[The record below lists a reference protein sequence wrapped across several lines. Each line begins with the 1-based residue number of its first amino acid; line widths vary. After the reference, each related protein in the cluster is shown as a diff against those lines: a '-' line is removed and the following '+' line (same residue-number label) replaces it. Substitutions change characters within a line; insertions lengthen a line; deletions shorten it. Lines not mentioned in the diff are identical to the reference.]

1 MSKDFLESP
10 TLQAR
15 LINIEYKNLKPE
27 EFKQEVQRIYL
38 EETGELLEGDID
50 VYHSS
55 ESNSKSIKDSGYDG
69 TAIQIQTEDQTEVYV
84 ISQGTTGFEDWLYN
98 LKSMLAGKTAD
109 QATAT
114 DNFVDD
120 AKLHFGTEESA
131 EIFGLSHSLGHN
143 NNAVAHLTYDTF
155 DEVFSI
161 NGAQP
166 NYYELYEASPDFN
179 RAVKKEFNIVFD
191 EQIYELSPDKL
202 HDFAMGYY
210 EDKSDNIH
218 QIISKDDP
226 LYAASAVRGF
236 FTLGNVTMVDTNPDT
251 PGLRELME
259 EIPDDVVKNFQDLAI
274 DFAVGSEKGGTNGGV
289 EALLGVD
296 LKEFE
301 GIDGFWSGAG
311 FYFTH
316 SSEIDTMIRSLEEKV
331 PTLLDKL
338 TPITENSEEIFG
350 SLYEAEYITKEQK
363 DVMIEEIAIIEQEL
377 QEINETIGR
386 NVNIRDSGNPNAVFG
401 GDIGAGLKIYFD
413 HVKVI
418 MESVDRIK
426 ESGILDNLSAITDS
440 HSISELLSVMSDG
453 KKGYLGT
460 DMVYTATKGEGEP
473 IKVNISAALR
483 MYQQSIPILEAK
495 AAKISEL
502 EQAIHDEL
510 DTSYKD
516 EERKVRD
523 EIDQMEGSPGTYKF
537 LLSKHGY
544 YPTFMKEMKKI
555 SVHEI
560 FPPLENNDF
569 EEQLAELTKTVET
582 GYIYIENYRKSI
594 EDLFEEEEQLSQ
606 LFDLSRRI

>member
-1 MSKDFLESP
+1 MEFLESP
-10 TLQAR
+10 EIKAR
-15 LINIEYKNLKPE
+15 LIDIEYEDLEPQELENRLK
-27 EFKQEVQRIYL
+27 QLYL
-38 EETGELLEGDID
+38 EETGELFEGEIDIL
-50 VYHSS
+50 HSS
-55 ESNSKSIKDSGYDG
+55 ETKNETITSSNYDG
-69 TAIQIQTEDQTEVYV
+69 TAIHISNDGHEEMYV
-84 ISQGTTGFEDWLYN
+84 ISQGTQGGEDWLYN
-98 LKSMLAGKTAD
+98 LKSMLAGQTALQAEATNEFVMEAKQHLEVDEDTKTY
-109 QATAT
+109 
-114 DNFVDD
+114 
-120 AKLHFGTEESA
+120 
-131 EIFGLSHSLGHN
+131 GLSHSLGHN
-143 NNAVAHLTYDTF
+143 NNTVSYLAFGTF

-166 NYYELYEASPDFN
+166 NYYELFKVDIPFYEAV
-179 RAVKKEFNIVFD
+179 RKEFAIREDMDVYD
-191 EQIYELSPDKL
+191 IEPQKL
-202 HDFAMGYY
+202 NDFAIQYY
-210 EDKSDNIH
+210 QDKSDNIH

-259 EIPDDVVKNFQDLAI
+259 YIPDDVVKNFQDLAI
-274 DFAVGSEKGGTNGGV
+274 DFAVGSERDGTYGGV
-289 EALLGVD
+289 EALIGVD

-301 GIDGFWSGAG
+301 GIDGFWSGVG

-338 TPITENSEEIFG
+338 TPITENAEQIFS

-363 DVMIEEIAIIEQEL
+363 DVMVEEIAIIEQEL
-377 QEINETIGR
+377 QKINEAIGR
-386 NVNIRDSGNPNAVFG
+386 NVDIRDLGNPNAGFG
-401 GDIGAGLKIYFD
+401 GDIGAGLKIYLD
-413 HVKVI
+413 HVKAI

-460 DMVYTATKGEGEP
+460 DMVYNATKGDGEP

-483 MYQQSIPILEAK
+483 MYQHSIPILEAK

-582 GYIYIENYRKSI
+582 GYAYIENYRKSI
-594 EDLFEEEEQLSQ
+594 QDLFEEEEELSQ

>member
-1 MSKDFLESP
+1 MNILESP
-10 TLQAR
+10 TLKAR
-15 LINIEYKNLKPE
+15 LINMEYGNLEPE
-27 EFKQEVQRIYL
+27 KFEQELKRIYM
-38 EETGELLEGDID
+38 EENGEMLEGNVDI
-50 VYHSS
+50 YHSS
-55 ESNSKSIKDSGYDG
+55 QADSDIIEESGYDG
-69 TAIQIQTEDQTEVYV
+69 TAIKIESQGQTEVYV
-84 ISQGTTGFEDWLYN
+84 ISQGSAGTEDWLYN
-98 LKSMLAGKTAD
+98 LKSMLAGKNAD
-109 QATAT
+109 QAIAT
-114 DNFVDD
+114 EDFVQE
-120 AKLHFGTEESA
+120 ANRYFGTEEGT

-143 NNAVAHLTYDTF
+143 NNTVAHLSYDTF

-166 NYYELYEASPDFN
+166 NYYELYEADVNFN
-179 RAVKKEFNIVFD
+179 EAVSEKFNLVDD
-191 EQIYELSPDKL
+191 EQIYELPPDEL
-202 HDFAMGYY
+202 HNFAMDYY

-274 DFAVGSEKGGTNGGV
+274 EFAVGSEKGGTNGGV

-363 DVMIEEIAIIEQEL
+363 DVLIEEIAIIEQEL

-386 NVNIRDSGNPNAVFG
+386 NVDIRDSGNPNAVFG

-510 DTSYKD
+510 DTAYKD

-582 GYIYIENYRKSI
+582 GYVYIENYRKSI
-594 EDLFEEEEQLSQ
+594 QDLFEEEEQLSQ

>member
-1 MSKDFLESP
+1 MHFLESP
-10 TLQAR
+10 EIKAR
-15 LINIEYKNLKPE
+15 LIDIEYGDLGPE
-27 EFKQEVQRIYL
+27 ELENKIRQMYL
-38 EETGELLEGDID
+38 EETGQLFEGKIDIF
-50 VYHSS
+50 HSS
-55 ESNSKSIKDSGYDG
+55 DAKSESIDRSYYDG
-69 TAIQIQTEDQTEVYV
+69 TAIKISNDGQEELYV
-84 ISQGTTGFEDWLYN
+84 ISQGTQGGDDWLYN
-98 LKSMLAGKTAD
+98 LKSMLAGQTAEQAEAANEFVIEAKEHFQVNDIKTY
-109 QATAT
+109 
-114 DNFVDD
+114 
-120 AKLHFGTEESA
+120 
-131 EIFGLSHSLGHN
+131 GLSHSLGHN
-143 NNAVAHLTYDTF
+143 NNTVSYLAFDTF

-166 NYYELYEASPDFN
+166 NYYELFQVDSKFN
-179 RAVKKEFNIVFD
+179 YAVRSEFNIRNNQ
-191 EQIYELSPDKL
+191 EIYDIKPQRLN
-202 HDFAMGYY
+202 DFAMQYY
-210 EDKSDNIH
+210 QDKEENIH

-259 EIPDDVVKNFQDLAI
+259 GIPDDVVKNFQGLAI
-274 DFAVGSEKGGTNGGV
+274 DFAVGSERGGTYGGV
-289 EALLGVD
+289 EALIGVD
-296 LKEFE
+296 LKQFE
-301 GIDGFWSGAG
+301 GIDGFWSGVG

-350 SLYEAEYITKEQK
+350 SLYEAAYITKEQK

-377 QEINETIGR
+377 QKINEAIGR

-401 GDIGAGLKIYFD
+401 GDIGAGLRIYLD
-413 HVKVI
+413 HVKAI

-426 ESGILDNLSAITDS
+426 ESGILDNLSAITES

-460 DMVYTATKGEGEP
+460 DMVFTATKSDGDL

-495 AAKISEL
+495 ASKISEL

-510 DTSYKD
+510 DASYKD

-544 YPTFMKEMKKI
+544 YPTFSKEMKKI

-560 FPPLENNDF
+560 FPPLKHNDF

-582 GYIYIENYRKSI
+582 GYVYIENYRKSI

>member
-1 MSKDFLESP
+1 MHFLESP
-10 TLQAR
+10 EIKAR
-15 LINIEYKNLKPE
+15 LIDIEYGDLGPE
-27 EFKQEVQRIYL
+27 ELENKIRQMYL
-38 EETGELLEGDID
+38 EETGQLFEGKIDIF
-50 VYHSS
+50 HSS
-55 ESNSKSIKDSGYDG
+55 DAKSESIDRSYYDG
-69 TAIQIQTEDQTEVYV
+69 TAIKISNDGQEELYV
-84 ISQGTTGFEDWLYN
+84 ISQGTQGGDDWLYN
-98 LKSMLAGKTAD
+98 LKSMLAGQTAEQAEAANEFVIEAKEHFQVNDIKTY
-109 QATAT
+109 
-114 DNFVDD
+114 
-120 AKLHFGTEESA
+120 
-131 EIFGLSHSLGHN
+131 GLSHSLGHN
-143 NNAVAHLTYDTF
+143 NNTVSYLAFDTF

-166 NYYELYEASPDFN
+166 NYYELFQVDSKFN
-179 RAVKKEFNIVFD
+179 YAVRSEFNIRNNQ
-191 EQIYELSPDKL
+191 EIYDIKPQRLN
-202 HDFAMGYY
+202 DFAMQYY
-210 EDKSDNIH
+210 QDKEENIH

-251 PGLRELME
+251 PGLRKLME
-259 EIPDDVVKNFQDLAI
+259 DIPDDVVKNFQDLAI
-274 DFAVGSEKGGTNGGV
+274 DFAVGSERGGTYGGI
-289 EALLGVD
+289 EALIGVD

-301 GIDGFWSGAG
+301 GIDGFWSGVG

-350 SLYEAEYITKEQK
+350 SLYEAAYITKEQK

-377 QEINETIGR
+377 QKINEAIGR
-386 NVNIRDSGNPNAVFG
+386 NVNIRDSGNPNAIFG
-401 GDIGAGLKIYFD
+401 GDIGAGLRIYLD
-413 HVKVI
+413 HVKAI

-460 DMVYTATKGEGEP
+460 DMVYTATKGDGDP

-510 DTSYKD
+510 DGSYKD

-523 EIDQMEGSPGTYKF
+523 EIDQMEASPSTYKY

-544 YPTFMKEMKKI
+544 YPTFMKEIKKI
-555 SVHEI
+555 RVHEI
-560 FPPLENNDF
+560 FSPLEHNDF
-569 EEQLAELTKTVET
+569 EEELAELMKTVET
-582 GYIYIENYRKSI
+582 GQVYIENYRKSI